1 MTRRLRFLGFLGLAV
16 MLLTMVVSWT
26 VLAAPVKVVHVVA
39 NHAEPFLNFLNER
52 KEAFEAKHPGV
63 EVEVLYQPA
72 DYVTKVQLMIA
83 GGIAVD
89 VLDSTHSFMVFS
101 FADALADLMP
111 YSRGAK
117 LNLDREMLAF
127 AKPVLLKDGQLLGIP
142 SQIYAPVPSYN
153 RTYFDEVGMAPLRS
167 IGDQWSW
174 DWLRANGPRL
184 TRDIDGDGVPDTY
197 GVSFSS
203 AFTRISSAIHQAGG
217 SMFDSYIH
225 PRKAL
230 MNTAPVRTGLGFFAE
245 LIQRGFGTTQNT
257 ATYFGKRQSAIA
269 LHIGASDLR
278 YLDDSSDEFEFVAHP
293 KGPVQAGGMI
303 YFGPFHV
310 PAASK
315 QQEWAFRWIA
325 FLALTEESQ
334 AKMME
339 VTGRVP
345 GHPST
350 LRRLETHMGAYAPHM
365 RNGILQ
371 IRDACT
377 HADSYPHTLTEA
389 EGAIGRFFSPAW
401 SNVLRGTTALENF
414 LETMQPLMQA
424 ELDKLF
430 MK

>member
-111 YSRGAK
+111 YFRGAK

-142 SQIYAPVPSYN
+142 SQIYAPVPPIN

-197 GVSFSS
+197 GVSL
-203 AFTRISSAIHQAGG
+203 T
-217 SMFDSYIH
+217 
-225 PRKAL
+225 
-230 MNTAPVRTGLGFFAE
+230 MNF
-245 LIQRGFGTTQNT
+245 
-257 ATYFGKRQSAIA
+257 K
-269 LHIGASDLR
+269 
-278 YLDDSSDEFEFVAHP
+278 YL
-293 KGPVQAGGMI
+293 
-303 YFGPFHV
+303 
-310 PAASK
+310 
-315 QQEWAFRWIA
+315 
-325 FLALTEESQ
+325 T
-334 AKMME
+334 
-339 VTGRVP
+339 
-345 GHPST
+345 
-350 LRRLETHMGAYAPHM
+350 
-365 RNGILQ
+365 
-371 IRDACT
+371 
-377 HADSYPHTLTEA
+377 
-389 EGAIGRFFSPAW
+389 
-401 SNVLRGTTALENF
+401 
-414 LETMQPLMQA
+414 
-424 ELDKLF
+424 
-430 MK
+430 